1 MRTVPR
7 NGRDDRDT
15 QQRCQKEAP
24 WVGVFYYTPAS
35 KPKSATG
42 WPFVTFWV
50 SLELLTTFPGLDLK
64 VSTSKE
70 KALTV

>member
-1 MRTVPR
+1 MGETIGTFNSV
-7 NGRDDRDT
+7 T
-15 QQRCQKEAP
+15 KKTP
-24 WVGVFYYTPAS
+24 WVGVLYYTPAS

-50 SLELLTTFPGLDLK
+50 SLELLTTLQGLDLS
-64 VSTSKE
+64 VSTAKE